1 MRLPLSWLLEYVAI
15 DLSPDDADGVAE
27 MSRRL
32 TACGLEVE
40 SVALVGHDISGV
52 VVAEVLDVEELTGF
66 NKPIRYC
73 QVSTADG
80 QERHVICGARNF
92 TAGDRVPLAL
102 PGAVLPGGFEIG
114 ARKTYGRVS
123 EGMICSALE
132 LAIGDDHT
140 GILVLPA
147 DAPLGTDFIA
157 YAGLRDVV
165 FDINVTP
172 DKGYALS
179 VRGVA
184 RELAISYQV
193 PFTDPADVGLPA
205 DVTATSP
212 EVYPVSIEDTTA
224 CDRIVLREV
233 RGIDPATPTP
243 LTMKVRLARA
253 GQRSVSLAVD
263 VTNYLMLELGQPLHA
278 FDRARLHGPM
288 VVRRAQPGEKL
299 ETIDHVVRT
308 LDPEDILIADESGPI
323 SLAGTMGGVATE
335 VSDSSHDL
343 VIEAAHFSARG
354 IARLSRRHKLGSE
367 ASARFERGVDP
378 ELPPRASARA
388 TTMLAALG
396 GGTVVPGCS
405 FAGVP
410 IEPGRITMPADYPGK
425 VAGLVY
431 GLDTVQTRLRQV
443 GCTVAHVPGSAPD
456 QPDVAAGERS
466 GAGTSEGDGAA
477 RGLEGGQAGLA
488 IGHVGSAHLTG
499 PAASAWPTRQDH
511 GRHDRPGLT
520 LVVTPPSW
528 RPDLTDPADLAE
540 EVIRLEGYQNIPVR
554 AVRAVGGRGLT
565 GRQRLR
571 RTVSRALASDGYVE
585 VISSPFTSVL
595 DFDRLQLPADDKR
608 RSAVRLANPLSE
620 DEPLMRTTL
629 LPGIFRTVA
638 RNLGRGF
645 SDVSLYEFG
654 LVFRPRPDAPRVAPI
669 LAVDRAPTVDEV
681 ARLEVALPDQPMHV
695 GAVMTGNAEPA
706 GYWGPGRPAG
716 WQDAIEAA
724 RLVLRTCRL
733 AFDIRADQHEPWH
746 PGRCAA
752 IFVRSGPG
760 REWLAGHAGELHP
773 RVITAFGLPARTSA
787 MELDLSMIETAADA
801 IGPVQAPS
809 LSGYPLAV
817 QDVALVVAQSVPA
830 ADLERALVAGAAGVG
845 GVELESLSLFDVYTG
860 DQVGEGRKS
869 LAYTLRFRAPDRTLT
884 ADEVSVARDAAVAE
898 AARQTGAVLRGG

>member
-1 MRLPLSWLLEYVAI
+1 MRLPLSWLTEYAAI
-15 DLSPDDADGVAE
+15 DLSPDDAEGVAE
-27 MSRRL
+27 MARRL
-32 TACGLEVE
+32 TACGLEIESVE
-40 SVALVGHDISGV
+40 SVGHDISGV
-52 VVAEVLDVEELTGF
+52 VIAEVLDVEELTGF

-73 QVSTADG
+73 EVSTGDG

-92 TAGDRVPLAL
+92 AAGDRVPLAL

-123 EGMICSALE
+123 EGMICSAME
-132 LAIGDDHT
+132 LAIGEDHT
-140 GILVLPA
+140 GIMVLPA
-147 DAPLGTDFIA
+147 DAPLGADFVA

-172 DKGYALS
+172 DKGFALS

-193 PFTDPADVGLPA
+193 PFTDPADAGLPA

-212 EVYPVSIEDTTA
+212 EVYPVSIDDTTA

-233 RGIDPATPTP
+233 RGVDPAMPTP
-243 LTMKVRLARA
+243 LSMKVRLARA

-278 FDRARLHGPM
+278 FDRARLHGPI

-299 ETIDHVVRT
+299 ETLDHVVRT
-308 LDPEDILIADESGPI
+308 LDPEDILITDESGPI
-323 SLAGTMGGVATE
+323 SMAGTMGGVATE
-335 VSDSSHDL
+335 VSDASHDL

-354 IARLSRRHKLGSE
+354 IARMSRRHKLGSE

-388 TTMLAALG
+388 TAMLAALG

-405 FAGVP
+405 HAGVP
-410 IEPGRITMPADYPGK
+410 VEPVVITMAAGYPDK

-431 GLDTVQTRLRQV
+431 GLETVETRLREV
-443 GCTVAHVPGSAPD
+443 GCAVARAPGSVAE
-456 QPDVAAGERS
+456 QPDIAAAGND
-466 GAGTSEGDGAA
+466 AGGEGDGAA
-477 RGLEGGQAGLA
+477 PGLEGGQAGLA
-488 IGHVGSAHLTG
+488 IGHVGSAHLTSG
-499 PAASAWPTRQDH
+499 AVPSRHDH
-511 GRHDRPGLT
+511 GRHDRPDLT
-520 LVVTPPSW
+520 LLVTPPSW

-540 EVIRLEGYQNIPVR
+540 EVIRLEGYDKIPVR

-565 GRQRLR
+565 GRQQLR
-571 RTVSRALASDGYVE
+571 RTVSRALGFGGYVE
-585 VISSPFTSVL
+585 VISSPFTSVP
-595 DFDRLQLPADDKR
+595 DFDKLQLPAGDQR
-608 RSAVRLANPLSE
+608 RDAVRLANPLSE

-654 LVFRPRPDAPRVAPI
+654 MVFEPRPDAAPFAPI
-669 LAVDRAPTVDEV
+669 LPVDRAPTVDEV
-681 ARLEVALPDQPMHV
+681 ARLEAALPDQPLHV
-695 GAVMTGNAEPA
+695 SAVLTGNAEPA
-706 GYWGPGRPAG
+706 SYSGPARPAG

-724 RLVLRTCRL
+724 RLVARTSRL
-733 AFDIRADQHEPWH
+733 AVDVRADQREPWH

-752 IFVRSGPG
+752 IYVRNERGQ
-760 REWLAGHAGELHP
+760 EWLAGHAGELHP
-773 RVITAFGLPARTSA
+773 RVVSAFGLPARTSA
-787 MELDLSMIETAADA
+787 MELDLSMIETAAA
-801 IGPVQAPS
+801 AVGPVQAPS
-809 LSGYPLAV
+809 LSSYPLAV
-817 QDVALVVAQSVPA
+817 QDVALVVSQSVPA
-830 ADLERALVAGAAGVG
+830 AEVERALVAGAAAAGDVR
-845 GVELESLSLFDVYTG
+845 LESLSLFDVYTG

-884 ADEVSVARDAAVAE
+884 AEEASAVRDAAVAE
-898 AARQTGAVLRGG
+898 AARQTGAVLRGT

>member
-1 MRLPLSWLLEYVAI
+1 MRLPLSWLLEYAAI
-15 DLSPDDADGVAE
+15 DVSPDDAEGVAE
-27 MSRRL
+27 LARRL
-32 TACGLEVE
+32 TGCGLEVE
-40 SVALVGHDISGV
+40 SVEPVGFDISGV

-80 QERHVICGARNF
+80 QQRHVVCGARNF
-92 TAGDRVPLAL
+92 AAGDRVALAL

-132 LAIGDDHT
+132 LAIGDDHA
-140 GILVLPA
+140 GIMVLSA
-147 DAPLGTDFIA
+147 DAPLGADFVA

-184 RELAISYQV
+184 RELAIAYQV

-212 EVYPVSIEDTTA
+212 DVYPVSIDDTTA

-243 LTMKVRLARA
+243 LAMKIRLARA

-278 FDRARLHGPM
+278 FDRARLHGPI

-299 ETIDHVVRT
+299 ETLDHVVRT
-308 LDPEDILIADESGPI
+308 LDPEDILIADESRPI

-335 VSDSSHDL
+335 VSDSSHDV

-354 IARLSRRHKLGSE
+354 IARMSRRHKLGSE

-378 ELPPRASARA
+378 ELQSRASARA
-388 TTMLAALG
+388 AAMLAALG

-405 FAGVP
+405 FAFAP
-410 IEPGRITMPADYPGK
+410 IEPVSITMPADYPDK

-443 GCTVAHVPGSAPD
+443 GCTVAHLPGSAPD
-456 QPDVAAGERS
+456 RPDVAAREGN
-466 GAGTSEGDGAA
+466 GAGTGEGDGAA
-477 RGLEGGQAGLA
+477 SRLEGGQAGLS

-499 PAASAWPTRQDH
+499 PGASAGPIRQDH
-511 GRHDRPGLT
+511 GRHDRPDLT

-554 AVRAVGGRGLT
+554 TVRAVGGRGLT

-571 RTVSRALASDGYVE
+571 RIVSRALASAGYVE
-585 VISSPFTSVL
+585 VLCSPFTSVQ
-595 DFDRLQLPADDKR
+595 DFDRLQLPADDR
-608 RSAVRLANPLSE
+608 RRKAVRLANPLGE

-654 LVFRPRPDAPRVAPI
+654 VVFRPRPDAPPVAPI
-669 LAVDRAPTVDEV
+669 LAIDRAPTVDEV
-681 ARLEVALPDQPMHV
+681 ARLEVALPDQPLHV

-724 RLVLRTCRL
+724 RLVLHTCRL
-733 AFDIRADQHEPWH
+733 TFDVRADQHEPWH

-752 IFVRSGPG
+752 IFVRSGHG
-760 REWLAGHAGELHP
+760 HEWLAGHAGELHP
-773 RVITAFGLPARTSA
+773 RVIAAFGLPARTSA
-787 MELDLSMIETAADA
+787 MELDLSMIEAAA
-801 IGPVQAPS
+801 EAMGPVQAPS
-809 LSGYPLAV
+809 LSSYPLAV

-845 GVELESLSLFDVYTG
+845 DVQLESLSLFDVYTG